1 MLKRLKLTSKIML
14 HIGVATTLALALTI
28 VIISIM
34 SRNMAKDS
42 ALRESKEIASRYSN
56 EVKAELEVSLDT
68 ARTLAQTFEGIKAT
82 YIPERSLLDNILK
95 NVLGKDTRF
104 TGVWTLWEPNALDG
118 KDALYANKP
127 GHDKTGRFLP
137 YWNRGTGSIKLEPIV
152 DYETGD
158 FYNYPKNTGEETIT
172 DPYNYPISGK
182 NVLMSSIVV
191 PIKYKNKFVGVAG
204 IDVILETIQKKIDKI
219 KPYDTGYLSLISNN
233 GVYVTD
239 INKKNVLKPLGD
251 KKLKGLIKSGK
262 GYVDTSYSNVL
273 KEEAYKIYVP
283 VKMGNTTTPWSLAVN
298 IPMSKIMQKA
308 NEIRNYSILLGLVA
322 LTVLIGV
329 IYFITRN
336 IVNPI
341 KQLTNIAEN
350 IAADNLSVEINV
362 LENQDEIGDLSRAF
376 SKMQHNLKGM
386 ANMAEKIAQGDLS
399 DQGLIENGDLTNAF
413 RKMLSNLNLL
423 IEEIDKLTKSVEE
436 GNLSVRGNTENFFGG
451 WSELIAGV
459 NELIDTFVKPIN
471 LTGEYIERIS
481 KGDIPSKITEEYN
494 GDFNE
499 TRNCI
504 NSCIAAIDLLISD
517 SNMLAESAIEGKLE
531 TRADISKHQG
541 DFSKIVEGVNKT
553 LDAVVE
559 PIKESSMV
567 LREMANGN
575 INISVNGD
583 YKGEHSVIKEN
594 LNLTINNINKILWEV
609 NDSANLLDEGSKQ
622 VLESSQAL
630 AQGATEQASA
640 IEEITSSMGQLADQT
655 KQNAVHSNQAKE
667 LSLLVKNNGIQGKDQ
682 MKDMLLSMKDMND
695 SSSSISKIIKVIDEI
710 AFQTNILALNAA
722 VEAARAGQYGKGFAV
737 VAEEV
742 RNLAERSSRAA
753 RETTEMIE
761 TSIKK
766 VESGTTIASETSGAL
781 NEIVNG
787 VSKVSELS
795 DGIAEASNEQ
805 ATAISQI
812 NQAVA
817 QVAEILNVNSEKVE
831 NTAYA
836 NEELS
841 NQANKLK
848 TSLSKFV
855 LKSKS
860 DVIESLISIDK
871 NFNIE
876 ELVEKIVDQRTR
888 AHSKNKDCSKSPEN
902 NENKTKILL
911 GDNNHNKYW

>member
-1 MLKRLKLTSKIML
+1 MFKKLKLTSTIML
-14 HIGVATTLALALTI
+14 LIGISTTIALALTI

-68 ARTLAQTFEGIKAT
+68 ARTLAQTFEGMKAT
-82 YIPERSLLDNILK
+82 YTPERSLMDNILK
-95 NVLGKDTRF
+95 NVLGKDSRF
-104 TGVWTLWEPNALDG
+104 TGVWTLWEPDALDG
-118 KDALYANKP
+118 KDSLYVNKP

-137 YWNRGTGSIKLEPIV
+137 YWNRGSGSIKLEPIV

-158 FYNYPKNTGEETIT
+158 FYNYPKKTGKETIT
-172 DPYNYPISGK
+172 NPYTYPISGK

-239 INKKNVLKPLGD
+239 INKKNVLKPLGN
-251 KKLKGLIKSGK
+251 KKLKELIKAGK
-262 GYVDTSYSNVL
+262 GYVDTSYSAVL
-273 KEEAYKIYVP
+273 KEESYKIYVP
-283 VKMGNTTTPWSLAVN
+283 VKMGNTMTPWSLVVN
-298 IPMSKIMQKA
+298 IPMSKIMQKS
-308 NEIRNYSILLGLVA
+308 NKMRNYSILLGLIA
-322 LTVLIGV
+322 LTVLIV
-329 IYFITRN
+329 IIYVITRN
-336 IVNPI
+336 IVTPI

-399 DQGLIENGDLTNAF
+399 DQELIENGDLTNAF
-413 RKMLSNLNLL
+413 RKMFSNLNLL
-423 IEEIDKLTKSVEE
+423 IKEVDKLTKSVEE
-436 GNLSVRGNTENFFGG
+436 GNLSVRGSTENFYGG
-451 WSELIAGV
+451 WSELIVGV
-459 NELIDTFVKPIN
+459 NELI
-471 LTGEYIERIS
+471 
-481 KGDIPSKITEEYN
+481 
-494 GDFNE
+494 
-499 TRNCI
+499 
-504 NSCIAAIDLLISD
+504 
-517 SNMLAESAIEGKLE
+517 
-531 TRADISKHQG
+531 
-541 DFSKIVEGVNKT
+541 
-553 LDAVVE
+553 DAVVE

-567 LREMANGN
+567 LKEMANGN
-575 INISVNGD
+575 MDTCVNGD

-609 NDSANLLDEGSKQ
+609 NDSANLLDEDSKK
-622 VLESSQAL
+622 VLESSTAL

-655 KQNAVHSNQAKE
+655 RQNAIHSNKAKE
-667 LSLLVKNNGIQGKDQ
+667 LSLEVKNNGTKGKDQ
-682 MKDMLLSMKDMND
+682 MKNMLSSMQDMND

-742 RNLAERSSRAA
+742 KNLAERSSRAA
-753 RETTEMIE
+753 KETTEMIE

-766 VESGTTIASETSGAL
+766 VESGTTIANETAVAL

-795 DGIAEASNEQ
+795 DGIAESSNEQ

-831 NTAYA
+831 GTTSA

-841 NQANKLK
+841 SQANKLK
-848 TSLSKFV
+848 TSLSKFA
-855 LKSKS
+855 LKSKD
-860 DVIESLISIDK
+860 DVVESFNSQDM
-871 NFNIE
+871 NFKIE
-876 ELVEKIVDQRTR
+876 ELVEKIIAQKTRTT
-888 AHSKNKDCSKSPEN
+888 SKNKDYSKSSEN
-902 NENKTKILL
+902 NKNKTKILF
-911 GDNNHNKYW
+911 GENNHNKYW